1 MDSSASKGT
10 CHLETNRL
18 APKWFIL
25 RAKGFHVFNKQ
36 VILSVTWMVEDG
48 DVVCVFSLSVTSA

>member
-10 CHLETNRL
+10 CHLETNLL

-25 RAKGFHVFNKQ
+25 RAKGFHVYNKQ
-36 VILSVTWMVEDG
+36 VILTVTWMG
-48 DVVCVFSLSVTSA
+48 RR